1 MAIAYLFGSGTVLVC
16 ITVHGDVP
24 PATPIARAAKHAD
37 AVEIH
42 GDVPA
47 AVYGDHA
54 PFAAGAAQ
62 LLDDRAHGLRQRQ
75 LPVLHQ
81 RADVIGDD
89 LTDEEFA
96 LSGARDRAGRI
107 VGGGA
112 GTAGG

>member
-1 MAIAYLFGSGTVLVC
+1 MGIASLLGSGTVLVC
-16 ITVHGDVP
+16 ITVHGDVR

-89 LTDEEFA
+89 LADEEFA
-96 LSGARDRAGRI
+96 LSRAPDRARRLI
-107 VGGGA
+107 RVG
-112 GTAGG
+112 